1 MILVTGATGNV
12 GQHVARGLIAAGEP
26 VRRMSRRA
34 GPGLTRGDLLDPA
47 GLPLDGVDKAFMLWP
62 GPSAAGIEEAV
73 DALTTR
79 VRHVVYL
86 SAISAETG
94 FWGVVEKALQASGME
109 WTFLRAGGF
118 ATNTLGWADMIRNDG
133 EVRWPYG
140 EAARSLIH
148 ERDIAD
154 VAVRALTTDGHAGRT
169 YELTG
174 SAAITQIE
182 QVHQI
187 GTAIG
192 RPLRWRELPREQARE
207 QLLASWG
214 DPSFVDGALTY
225 WASLVGNPEPVTDTV
240 AEVIGSPARSFAQWA
255 VDNAEAF
262 R

>member
-1 MILVTGATGNV
+1 MILVMGATGNV
-12 GQHVARGLIAAGEP
+12 GLHVARGLIAAGEP
-26 VRRMSRRA
+26 VRRMSRRP
-34 GPGLTRGDLLDPA
+34 GTGLTPGDLLDPA
-47 GLPLDGVDKAFMLWP
+47 ALPLTGVDKAFMLWP
-62 GPSAAGIEEAV
+62 GPSAEGIEEAV
-73 DALTTR
+73 DALAAR

-94 FWGVVEKALQASGME
+94 FWGRVEKALRASGVE

-118 ATNTLGWADMIRNDG
+118 ATNTLGWAGMIRDDG

-154 VAVRALTTDGHAGRT
+154 VAVRALTTDGHAGQT

-174 SAAITQIE
+174 PAAITQIE
-182 QVHQI
+182 QVRQI

-192 RPLRWRELPREQARE
+192 RNLRWTELPREQART

-214 DPSFVDGALTY
+214 DPSFVDGALNH
-225 WASLVGNPEPVTDTV
+225 WASLVRHPEPVTETV
-240 AEVIGSPARSFAQWA
+240 SQVIGRPGRTFAQWA
-255 VDNAEAF
+255 VDNADRF